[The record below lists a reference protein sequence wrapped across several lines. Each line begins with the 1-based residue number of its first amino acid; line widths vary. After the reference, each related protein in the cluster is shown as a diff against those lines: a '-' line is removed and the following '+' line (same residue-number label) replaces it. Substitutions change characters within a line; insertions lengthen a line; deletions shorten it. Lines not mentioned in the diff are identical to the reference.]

1 MSVDLRL
8 RHDRLL
14 REQAVE
20 MFEKG
25 FGYRLTAKRLGV
37 PAEAVRHW
45 QKTWRGSRVVFLRL
59 CQLAV
64 FEQSRESPRF
74 GSSLPS

>member
-20 MFEKG
+20 MFERG
-25 FGYRLTAKRLGV
+25 VGYGLTAKRLGV
-37 PAEAVRHW
+37 CRDCERVAEDVPCNWEGWASCHGRTAG
-45 QKTWRGSRVVFLRL
+45 QIRL
-59 CQLAV
+59 
-64 FEQSRESPRF
+64 
-74 GSSLPS
+74 